1 MTNTESHIPLD
12 QIRKYY
18 EEAFQRIDPDR
29 AVPAID
35 VTYYPYVGLNQ
46 TIRVRSGRV
55 LVRISDMCRD
65 MPAAPHRALAY
76 ILVAKLFRRRVP
88 VAADRLYSEYIQS
101 EAMRDRSTDRKKSH
115 GRKIVT
121 TPKGDHYDLDEIFDS
136 LNFWFFGG
144 KLPKPVLT
152 WSVKKTWRTLAH
164 HDATHE
170 TIVVSKSLDSRSVPR
185 FIVEYI
191 VYHEML
197 HIHHP
202 TVHHNGRR
210 YNHTPAFRNDEK
222 KFPRYDEA
230 EEWIEQSVGKLKRR
244 ARQK

>member
-1 MTNTESHIPLD
+1 MINSLSQIPLE
-12 QIRKYY
+12 QIKKYY

-121 TPKGDHYDLDEIFDS
+121 THKGDYYDLDEIFDS

-170 TIVVSKSLDSRSVPR
+170 TIVVSKSLDSRAVPR

-222 KFPRYDEA
+222 KFPRYEEA

>member
-1 MTNTESHIPLD
+1 MINSLSQIPLE

-29 AVPAID
+29 PVPAID

-46 TIRVRSGRV
+46 TIRVRGGRV

-88 VAADRLYSEYIQS
+88 AAADRLYSEYIQS
-101 EAMRDRSTDRKKSH
+101 EQMRDRSNDRKKSH

-121 TPKGDHYDLDEIFDS
+121 THKGDYYDLDEIFDS
-136 LNFWFFGG
+136 LNFWFFGN

-222 KFPRYDEA
+222 KFPRYEEA
-230 EEWIEQSVGKLKRR
+230 EEWIEQSVRKLKRR